1 MSLVLY
7 SGGHFADNAALNR
20 ACLDA
25 TRKPMPRVTYIP
37 SSSDYGIED
46 FREFVAAF
54 EEVRACTFAYFP
66 IDTPFTDEMRS
77 RALASDVIFLS
88 GGNTFYFLRNL
99 RKLGLIGDLRHA
111 HASGKVIA
119 GLSAG
124 AILLTPNIGTA
135 SFPSFDCDE
144 NFVGLRNFAAL
155 GLAPFEFFPHY
166 SHSERYR
173 RALAG
178 ASRRTK
184 NPIYAA
190 PDGSGLVVSNGEFRV
205 MGSAHVFH
213 KGHMLSIAKASRR
226 APRPTEGSVDIELS
240 LT

>member
-7 SGGHFADNAALNR
+7 SGGHYLDNGALNK

-25 TRKPMPRVTYIP
+25 TQKRMPRVTYIP
-37 SSSDYGIED
+37 SSSDYGLED
-46 FREFVAAF
+46 FREFVTAF
-54 EEVRACTFAYFP
+54 EAVRACEFVYFP
-66 IDTPFTDEMRS
+66 IDTPFTQEMRG
-77 RALASDVIFLS
+77 RALESDLIFLS

-99 RKLGLIGDLRHA
+99 RRLRLLSELRHA
-111 HASGKVIA
+111 HARGKVIA

-144 NFVGLRNFAAL
+144 NFVNLRNFAAL
-155 GLAPFEFFPHY
+155 QLTPFEFFPHY
-166 SHSERYR
+166 AQSERYKK
-173 RALAG
+173 ALMS
-178 ASRRTK
+178 ASRRTR

-190 PDGSGLVVSNGEFRV
+190 PDGSGLVVSNGDFRV
-205 MGSAHVFH
+205 VGSAHVFH
-213 KGHMLSIAKASRR
+213 KGHSFSISKPTRR
-226 APRPTEGSVDIELS
+226 APRSTEGRVDIELA